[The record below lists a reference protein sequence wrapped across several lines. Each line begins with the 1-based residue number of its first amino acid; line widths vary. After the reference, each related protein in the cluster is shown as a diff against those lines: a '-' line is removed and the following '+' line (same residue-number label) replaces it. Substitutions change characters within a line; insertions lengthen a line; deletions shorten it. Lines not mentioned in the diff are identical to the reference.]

1 MCTVKINCSSLAK
14 CKNVESL
21 HSCDAS
27 DYMRANHQGRFFLRL
42 HSLRILLRMFT
53 NSC

>member
-1 MCTVKINCSSLAK
+1 VYIKINFTSLAK

-27 DYMRANHQGRFFLRL
+27 DSMRASHQGRFGSKTSFTVDFLCV
-42 HSLRILLRMFT
+42 FT
-53 NSC
+53 NFC